1 MRKTIRGKRDHRSI
15 GKDGKSMNRKFKAR
29 TPDYEAHWVVMEL
42 LPFAIL
48 GILGCLAI
56 VAGLVFVVLVIA
68 GVV

>member
-1 MRKTIRGKRDHRSI
+1 MKR
-15 GKDGKSMNRKFKAR
+15 FKAR
-29 TPDYEAHWVVMEL
+29 TPDYEAHRVVMEL

-56 VAGLVFVVLVIA
+56 GAGLVFVVLVIA